1 MIEVT
6 KVRKRFGRMVA
17 LNRISMEI
25 ADGSIY
31 GLIGANGAGKST
43 LMRTLSG
50 ILKPDRG
57 MVRMDGESLFE
68 NTKQKRRCFMVS
80 DEQYYFSGSTPREMM
95 KYYAMLYPNFDIERC
110 RALLSELRLEENV
123 RLRLFSKG
131 MRRQVYMAFAIC
143 AGTDYLFCD
152 EAFDGLDPSSRQKIK
167 KLLIGDVEERG
178 MTVVLTSHNLQ
189 ELENLVDCVG
199 LLHNGALVFS
209 SRVDD
214 VRKQMQKIQYVSES
228 PVEPKNLFRGLPL
241 VKTETRGRLR
251 TAVVRGTKEQAEA
264 CLNKVPMLFCE
275 QLPLSL
281 EEIFLTEM
289 EVNGY
294 ESEEVGI

>member
-6 KVRKRFGRMVA
+6 KVRKRFGRTIA

-25 ADGSIY
+25 PDGSIY

-43 LMRTLSG
+43 LMRMISG
-50 ILKPDRG
+50 VLKPDRG
-57 MVRMDGESLFE
+57 TVRLDGETLFE
-68 NTKQKRRCFMVS
+68 NTKQKRRCFTVS

-95 KYYAMLYPNFDIERC
+95 RYYAMLYPSFDIERC

-123 RLRLFSKG
+123 RLRSFSKG
-131 MRRQVYMAFAIC
+131 MRRQAYMAFAIS

-167 KLLIGDVEERG
+167 RLLIGDVEERG
-178 MTVVLTSHNLQ
+178 MTVVLTSHNFQ

-199 LLHNGALVFS
+199 LLHSGALVFS
-209 SRVDD
+209 RRVDE
-214 VRKQMQKIQYVSES
+214 VRENLQKIQYVSET
-228 PVEPKNLFRGLPL
+228 PMEPKNLFPGLPVL
-241 VKTETRGRLR
+241 KAESCGRLR
-251 TAVVRGTKEQAEA
+251 TIVLRGTREQAEQ
-264 CLNKVPMLFCE
+264 CLKNVSMVYCE

>member
-6 KVRKRFGRMVA
+6 KVRKRFGRTVA

-25 ADGSIY
+25 ENGSIY

-50 ILKPDRG
+50 VLKPDRG
-57 MVRMDGESLFE
+57 TVQIDGESLFE
-68 NTKQKRRCFMVS
+68 NTKQKQRCFTVS

-95 KYYAMLYPNFDIERC
+95 KYYAELYPKFNTERC
-110 RALLSELRLEENV
+110 RSMLTELGLDENQ
-123 RLRLFSKG
+123 RLRTFSKG
-131 MRRQVYMAFAIC
+131 MRRQTYMAFAVS

-152 EAFDGLDPSSRQKIK
+152 EAFDGLDPLSRQKIK
-167 KLLIGDVEERG
+167 RVLLDDVSERG

-189 ELENLVDCVG
+189 ELENLVDCIA
-199 LLHNGALVFS
+199 LMHNGALVFS
-209 SRVDD
+209 RKVDD
-214 VRKQMQKIQYVSES
+214 ARDRLQKIQYVSEQ
-228 PVEPKNLFRGLPL
+228 PIEPKNLFRGLPVL
-241 VKTETRGRLR
+241 KWETRGRLR
-251 TAVVRGTKEQAEA
+251 TAVVRGTGEQAMA
-264 CLNKVPMLFCE
+264 CVKQTPMIYCE

-281 EEIFLTEM
+281 DEIFLTEM

-294 ESEEVGI
+294 EPEEIGL